1 MDTEPMSALPSSEFA
16 TSSAPLIRTSPKSKT
31 SWPSATDGGAKRPW
45 RRRLRLVRRLA
56 HSLTLK
62 LVLLIG
68 VFIALPIVLYGQF
81 ESADTQRRELVSRG
95 IQPRS
100 WLIAQALTPLL
111 DRPDGPPHKAM
122 NQMLEIGRAPGRERG
137 WQYV

>member
-1 MDTEPMSALPSSEFA
+1 MDTEPMSALPSREFA

-62 LVLLIG
+62 MVLLIG
-68 VFIALPIVLYGQF
+68 VFIALPIVLSGQI
-81 ESADTQRRELVSRG
+81 ESADTKHRDLVRRGTHQRSCLTA
-95 IQPRS
+95 QP
-100 WLIAQALTPLL
+100 LTPCLYA
-111 DRPDGPPHKAM
+111 PTGPHHKP
-122 NQMLEIGRAPGRERG
+122 RTH
-137 WQYV
+137 

>member
-62 LVLLIG
+62 L
-68 VFIALPIVLYGQF
+68 
-81 ESADTQRRELVSRG
+81 
-95 IQPRS
+95 
-100 WLIAQALTPLL
+100 
-111 DRPDGPPHKAM
+111 
-122 NQMLEIGRAPGRERG
+122 EIGRASCRERVC
-137 WQYV
+137 QYVSISVAAVHLKKTNTNKRERAKQQIEKQ

>member
-45 RRRLRLVRRLA
+45 RRRLRLVSRLA
-56 HSLTLK
+56 HSLPLK

-68 VFIALPIVLYGQF
+68 VFIPLPFVLYAQF
-81 ESADTQRRELVSRG
+81 ESAEPHPRERVSRG
-95 IQPRS
+95 HPQIEHTQ
-100 WLIAQALTPLL
+100 
-111 DRPDGPPHKAM
+111 
-122 NQMLEIGRAPGRERG
+122 GRERMRD
-137 WQYV
+137 YCV